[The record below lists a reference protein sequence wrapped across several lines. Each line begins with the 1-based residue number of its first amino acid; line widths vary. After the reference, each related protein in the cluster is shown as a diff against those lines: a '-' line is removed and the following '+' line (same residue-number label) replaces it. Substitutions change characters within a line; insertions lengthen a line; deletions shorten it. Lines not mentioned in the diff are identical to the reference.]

1 MSQVFIAAAHKSS
14 GKTLVSIGLCAA
26 YRRRGMHVASFKKG
40 PDYIDPAWLARASG
54 RPCWNLDFFTMGH
67 DEIHAC
73 FEEHRQ
79 DADVTVVEGNK
90 GLFDGLDVEGSDSN
104 AALAVKL
111 GLPVVLVIDVTGI
124 TRGIAPLL
132 AGYTGF
138 DPDVDI
144 VGVILN
150 RVAGPRQESKLR
162 AAIERYSDLP
172 VLGAIG
178 RVPELGIE
186 ERHLGLVPGNEDP
199 DALARIDQIADVVEA
214 QVDLDA
220 VLTLT
225 AHRQDA
231 VATRSAMPAA
241 LPSGRDRSV
250 RIGIARDRA
259 FGFYYPDDL
268 AAFKQA
274 GAELIPFDTLEDKR
288 LPQLD
293 GLFIGGGFPE
303 CFLEPLSA
311 NTRLREEIKAF
322 IEDGG
327 PTYAECGGLMYLS
340 RSITWQD
347 KKLPMV
353 GVIPGDAKMWE
364 RPVGRGYMRFRATPD
379 HPWPDVCATAGL
391 MYNVHEFHYS
401 SLEEIDSPL
410 ATAYAVERGHGLDG
424 ARDGIHM
431 HNLLATYAHQ
441 RHVAANSWVNAYVNF
456 VRARQG

>member
-340 RSITWQD
+340 RSIAWQD